1 MRYEAPQ
8 PINRSEAERIFAGND
23 EAAICNA
30 LVGVAFYDP
39 DWKWVQTLCL
49 KFLETPDTSKGVR
62 SLAATCLGHVARI
75 HRIIDLDIVV
85 PLLESL
91 LDDPEMGTAGDA
103 LDDIR
108 VFITDNE
115 A

>member
-1 MRYEAPQ
+1 MLYKAPQ
-8 PINRSEAERIFAGND
+8 PMDRTEAERIFAGND
-23 EAAICNA
+23 EFQICNA
-30 LVGVAFYDP
+30 LVSITFYDP
-39 DWKWVQTLCL
+39 DWKWVQALCL
-49 KFLETPDTSKGVR
+49 RFLETPGTSKGVR

-75 HRIIDLDIVV
+75 HRTIDLDIVV

-108 VFITDNE
+108 VFITNNE
-115 A
+115 T